1 MNSKLIASYQVNN
14 CTINALKLA
23 IVRFSKLRGFL
34 GWVGLGNRGF
44 NMTQE

>member
-1 MNSKLIASYQVNN
+1 MNSKHIASYPVIN
-14 CTINALKLA
+14 CTINVLKLA

-44 NMTQE
+44 DATQE